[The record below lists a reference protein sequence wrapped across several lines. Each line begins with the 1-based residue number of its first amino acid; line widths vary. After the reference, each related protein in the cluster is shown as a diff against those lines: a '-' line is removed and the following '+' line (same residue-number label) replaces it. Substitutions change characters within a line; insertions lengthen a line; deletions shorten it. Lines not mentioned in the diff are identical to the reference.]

1 LGWYPRNFGNGVG
14 IGSCAWVG
22 VLFGYGGSM
31 TKIFFPWL
39 DSRLSPNKRIDRR
52 ALIAVKRDAKELAM
66 LLTFES
72 RLILIETDLQI
83 KITFCP
89 PDKRRRDLDNLYAT
103 FKPYQDG
110 IFEALAMD
118 DSLIDRVILQRGE
131 TVKDGYVIVELEEA

>member
-1 LGWYPRNFGNGVG
+1 
-14 IGSCAWVG
+14 
-22 VLFGYGGSM
+22 M

-52 ALIAVKRDAKELAM
+52 ALIGAKREAKDLAT

-72 RLILIETDLQI
+72 KLVLLETDLQI

-103 FKPYQDG
+103 FKAYQDG
-110 IFEALAMD
+110 IFEALRLD
-118 DSLIDRVILQRGE
+118 DCLIDRVILQRGE
-131 TVKDGYVIVELEEA
+131 LVKNGCVVVELTEA

>member
-1 LGWYPRNFGNGVG
+1 MESAGMGLVDEDFRERR
-14 IGSCAWVG
+14 
-22 VLFGYGGSM
+22 M

-52 ALIAVKRDAKELAM
+52 ALIGVKQDAKSLAM
-66 LLTFES
+66 FLTRES
-72 RLILIETDLQI
+72 RLVLLETDLQI

-110 IFEALAMD
+110 IFEAMGLD
-118 DSLIDRVILQRGE
+118 DCLIDRVILQRGE
-131 TVKDGYVIVELEEA
+131 LVKDGCVIVELKEA

>member
-1 LGWYPRNFGNGVG
+1 
-14 IGSCAWVG
+14 
-22 VLFGYGGSM
+22 M

-89 PDKRRRDLDNLYAT
+89 PDERRRDLDNLYAT

>member
-1 LGWYPRNFGNGVG
+1 MESASPGLSHFEMGDEDFRAVE
-14 IGSCAWVG
+14 
-22 VLFGYGGSM
+22 M

-52 ALIAVKRDAKELAM
+52 ALIGVKQDAKTLAM
-66 LLTFES
+66 ALTQES
-72 RLILIETDLQI
+72 RLVLLETDLQI

-110 IFEALAMD
+110 IFEALRMD

-131 TVKDGYVIVELEEA
+131 VVKDGCVIVELTEA

>member
-1 LGWYPRNFGNGVG
+1 
-14 IGSCAWVG
+14 
-22 VLFGYGGSM
+22 M

-52 ALIAVKRDAKELAM
+52 ALIGVKQDAKTLAM
-66 LLTFES
+66 ALTQES
-72 RLILIETDLQI
+72 RLVLLETDLQI

-110 IFEALAMD
+110 IFEALRMD

-131 TVKDGYVIVELEEA
+131 VVKDGCVIVELTEA

>member
-1 LGWYPRNFGNGVG
+1 MESARLDLVYEDFRERR
-14 IGSCAWVG
+14 
-22 VLFGYGGSM
+22 M

-52 ALIAVKRDAKELAM
+52 ALIGVKQDAKSLAM
-66 LLTFES
+66 FLTRES
-72 RLILIETDLQI
+72 RLVLLETDLQI

-110 IFEALAMD
+110 IFEAMGLD
-118 DSLIDRVILQRGE
+118 DCLIDRVILQRGE
-131 TVKDGYVIVELEEA
+131 LVKDGCVVVELKEA

>member
-1 LGWYPRNFGNGVG
+1 MPCDCGDGVG
-14 IGSCAWVG
+14 VGSCAWVG
-22 VLFGYGGSM
+22 VCVVYGGCM
-31 TKIFFPWL
+31 TKIYLPWL

-52 ALIAVKRDAKELAM
+52 ALIGVKRDAKELAM
-66 LLTFES
+66 MLTFES
-72 RLILIETDLQI
+72 RLTLLETDLQI

-110 IFEALAMD
+110 IFEALSLD

-131 TVKDGYVIVELEEA
+131 MVKDGYVIVELTEA

>member
-1 LGWYPRNFGNGVG
+1 
-14 IGSCAWVG
+14 
-22 VLFGYGGSM
+22 M

-52 ALIAVKRDAKELAM
+52 ALITVKREAKELAT

-72 RLILIETDLQI
+72 GLVLLETDLQI

-110 IFEALAMD
+110 IFEALALD
-118 DSLIDRVILQRGE
+118 DCLIDRVILQRGE
-131 TVKDGYVIVELEEA
+131 FVKDGYVIVELTEA

>member
-1 LGWYPRNFGNGVG
+1 MN
-14 IGSCAWVG
+14 
-22 VLFGYGGSM
+22 
-31 TKIFFPWL
+31 KIFFPWL

-52 ALIAVKRDAKELAM
+52 ALIGAKRDAKNLAM
-66 LLTFES
+66 LITRDSKLVLLEA
-72 RLILIETDLQI
+72 DLQI

-110 IFEALAMD
+110 IFEALRMD

-131 TVKDGYVIVELEEA
+131 TVKDGYVIVELTEA

>member
-1 LGWYPRNFGNGVG
+1 
-14 IGSCAWVG
+14 
-22 VLFGYGGSM
+22 M

-52 ALIAVKRDAKELAM
+52 ALIGAKQDAKSLAM
-66 LLTFES
+66 FLTRES
-72 RLILIETDLQI
+72 RLVLLETDLQI

-110 IFEALAMD
+110 IFEALRLD
-118 DSLIDRVILQRGE
+118 DCLIDRVILQRGE
-131 TVKDGYVIVELEEA
+131 FVKDGCVVVELTEA

>member
-1 LGWYPRNFGNGVG
+1 MVDEDFQDGR
-14 IGSCAWVG
+14 
-22 VLFGYGGSM
+22 M

-52 ALIAVKRDAKELAM
+52 ALIVVKRDARLLAM
-66 LLTFES
+66 ALTWDS
-72 RLILIETDLQI
+72 KIAVIETDLQI

-103 FKPYQDG
+103 FKAYQDG
-110 IFEALAMD
+110 IFEALALD

-131 TVKDGYVIVELEEA
+131 VVENGCVIVELKEA

>member
-1 LGWYPRNFGNGVG
+1 MEGAGHELVQEDFQG
-14 IGSCAWVG
+14 I
-22 VLFGYGGSM
+22 SM
-31 TKIFFPWL
+31 TKIYFPWL
-39 DSRLSPNKRIDRR
+39 DNRLSPNKRIDRR
-52 ALIAVKRDAKELAM
+52 ALIAVKREAKNLAI

-72 RLILIETDLQI
+72 GLVLLETDLQI

-110 IFEALAMD
+110 IFEALTLD

-131 TVKDGYVIVELEEA
+131 MVKDGYVIVELTKA

>member
-1 LGWYPRNFGNGVG
+1 MESAGLDLVYEDFRERR
-14 IGSCAWVG
+14 
-22 VLFGYGGSM
+22 M

-52 ALIAVKRDAKELAM
+52 ALIGVKQDAKSLAM
-66 LLTFES
+66 FLTRES
-72 RLILIETDLQI
+72 RLVLLETDLQI

-110 IFEALAMD
+110 IFEAMGLD
-118 DSLIDRVILQRGE
+118 DCLIDRVILQRGE
-131 TVKDGYVIVELEEA
+131 LVKDGCVVVELKEA

>member
-1 LGWYPRNFGNGVG
+1 MESASPGLSHFEMVDEDFRAVE
-14 IGSCAWVG
+14 
-22 VLFGYGGSM
+22 M

-52 ALIAVKRDAKELAM
+52 ALIGVKQDAKFLASAITKDSRIV
-66 LLTFES
+66 LL
-72 RLILIETDLQI
+72 ETDLQI

-131 TVKDGYVIVELEEA
+131 MVKDGYVIVELTEA